1 MRRRK
6 NSAAFP
12 PAAAV
17 LCGTLGGLYFGGGA
31 GGAVSGIFFRPR
43 PGPELSLERTL
54 GPGLVFDPRLRLW
67 LWVLAFFTLLLL
79 LCFFAGLWFLRRR
92 PGHVHIRKGV
102 GRASAGALRVYSQSQ
117 LRYRFG
123 RPLYFLGLA
132 ALCFVSFW
140 NGFLRQYP
148 VGSGSGS
155 GLGSG
160 SGSGGAS
167 GSVLQSGEKVHLYL
181 RVMDFPVFVVTAQG
195 RHYQRVDCRLVA
207 YAGDRYEEIPGN
219 ENLVVY
225 ILDENAAGLGE
236 KAVELGE
243 NGAGLGENRASALPG
258 KKMQWLPGDLFV
270 THCKTFSIGGEKEA
284 SALGSASGSG
294 SGTTLASALGSA
306 SSPASASAFR
316 QQSKTDFDYPAYMAR
331 RGFYHRAYVYDYKRV
346 EGKLTARE
354 KLLRLRVPLSAG
366 WGQIAENADG
376 AEVREARDVQEVRE
390 RRKRAGTLLLGICLG
405 DKNNLGK
412 DVRER
417 FNAVGAGHVLA
428 VSGLH
433 VGALYGSFIWI
444 LELWS
449 RLKKNRRYRFRRKRF
464 SRKGPS
470 VGKFSRQS
478 GRGLSGVELQA
489 WRLMVL
495 KTYSVRRGT
504 WVHVPALVLIWM
516 YAAVV
521 GFSTSVMRA
530 ALMLTVYGVGKLLG
544 YRAFGL
550 NVLSIA
556 ALLLV
561 VIEPMYLFDLGFQ
574 LSFSAVLSL
583 MLFFPLFRNVLSVRK
598 TVPRYLWELFCC
610 SLSVQVGTLWLSWGT
625 FGILPLY
632 ALFCNMLV
640 VPLATLILYS
650 FMGYLVVFGV
660 GRLLVLLLGGTA
672 AGVVGSIEGG
682 IAGSVAADVAGGV
695 AVDIVGSVDIGG
707 VGNIQAGIGKS
718 VQAVLKFGTVVELYL
733 AG

>member
-1 MRRRK
+1 
-6 NSAAFP
+6 
-12 PAAAV
+12 
-17 LCGTLGGLYFGGGA
+17 
-31 GGAVSGIFFRPR
+31 
-43 PGPELSLERTL
+43 
-54 GPGLVFDPRLRLW
+54 
-67 LWVLAFFTLLLL
+67 
-79 LCFFAGLWFLRRR
+79 
-92 PGHVHIRKGV
+92 
-102 GRASAGALRVYSQSQ
+102 
-117 LRYRFG
+117 
-123 RPLYFLGLA
+123 
-132 ALCFVSFW
+132 
-140 NGFLRQYP
+140 
-148 VGSGSGS
+148 
-155 GLGSG
+155 
-160 SGSGGAS
+160 
-167 GSVLQSGEKVHLYL
+167 
-181 RVMDFPVFVVTAQG
+181 MDFPVFVVTAQG

-207 YAGDRYEEIPGN
+207 YAGNGYEEIPGN

-225 ILDENAAGLGE
+225 ILDENSAVLDENSAGLAENAAG
-236 KAVELGE
+236 
-243 NGAGLGENRASALPG
+243 ALPG
-258 KKMQWLPGDLFV
+258 KEMQWLPGDLFV

-284 SALGSASGSG
+284 SALG
-294 SGTTLASALGSA
+294 
-306 SSPASASAFR
+306 R
-316 QQSKTDFDYPAYMAR
+316 QKQADFDYAAYMAR

-346 EGKLTARE
+346 EGKLTIRE

-366 WGQIAENADG
+366 WGQMAENADG
-376 AEVREARDVQEVRE
+376 ADAQKVREARDVQEVRKVRDVQEVREARDVQEVREVRDVQEVRKARDVQEVRE

-412 DVRER
+412 EVRER

-444 LELWS
+444 LELRS

-464 SRKGPS
+464 WKKEPSANQKFLEAAPS
-470 VGKFSRQS
+470 VAVPLGKEPSGGVLLHEKPLGEVPLGKEPSAGNFSERS
-478 GRGLSGVELQA
+478 GRGLSGAELLA
-489 WRLMVL
+489 WRQMVL

-521 GFSTSVMRA
+521 GFSTSVVRA

-650 FMGYLVVFGV
+650 FMGYLVVFGMEH
-660 GRLLVLLLGGTA
+660 LLVLLLGGTA
-672 AGVVGSIEGG
+672 AGVSSAVGVVGS
-682 IAGSVAADVAGGV
+682 AAADVAGGV
-695 AVDIVGSVDIGG
+695 AVDIAGGVSSIAGGVSSIAGGVPADIMGSVDIGC
-707 VGNIQAGIGKS
+707 VGNIQTGIVRS
-718 VQAVLKFGTVVELYL
+718 AQVVLKFVTDLLKIVTDVMHYLADWMDRVVSFFAGLPFGVVEYQLTAVEQVLLVWCTFYLYFAL
-733 AG
+733 REREQELH